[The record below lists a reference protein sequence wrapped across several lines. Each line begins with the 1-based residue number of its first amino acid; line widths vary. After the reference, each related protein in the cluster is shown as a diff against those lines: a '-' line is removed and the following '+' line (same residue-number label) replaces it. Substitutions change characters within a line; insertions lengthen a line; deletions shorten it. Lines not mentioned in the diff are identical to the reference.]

1 MSTDQRAPGRPR
13 DQRADRAILAAA
25 LRLLAEQGYAGMS
38 IEAVAKEAGVG
49 KSTIYRRYT
58 DKPHLVAAALRSL
71 VNERSP
77 TPDTGNARLDLLELL
92 NATIDIFE
100 SGGVF
105 SMVGTLLVEERRSP
119 ELLDIF
125 RASVISPRR
134 RQFGEVLERGIS
146 RGEIHSRIS
155 IDATTEA
162 LVGAIYARY
171 ISGLPLTDR
180 WTRDLLNS
188 FWEGLAP

>member
-1 MSTDQRAPGRPR
+1 M
-13 DQRADRAILAAA
+13 
-25 LRLLAEQGYAGMS
+25 
-38 IEAVAKEAGVG
+38 
-49 KSTIYRRYT
+49 
-58 DKPHLVAAALRSL
+58 AAALRSL

-92 NATIDIFE
+92 NATIDVFE

-105 SMVGTLLVEERRSP
+105 AMVGALLVEERRSP

-125 RASVISPRR
+125 RASVIIPRR

-146 RGEIHSRIS
+146 RGEIHSRSS

-162 LVGAIYARY
+162 LVGAIYARH

-180 WTRDLLNS
+180 WIRDLLNS